1 MIRKMKEE
9 DLQQCAVIYAKAFPI
24 EYWGIDW
31 NPDNAKEYL
40 LDYYE
45 QKRFV
50 GYVYEE
56 NDVVIGCIFA
66 LCKQIL
72 IIITLSLLVFFSLDT
87 VNHK

>member
-1 MIRKMKEE
+1 MKEE
-9 DLQQCAVIYAKAFPI
+9 DLQQCGVIYAKAFPT

-50 GYVYEE
+50 GFDEAP
-56 NDVVIGCIFA
+56 NSG
-66 LCKQIL
+66 LRGGL
-72 IIITLSLLVFFSLDT
+72 
-87 VNHK
+87 